1 MPDEIRIPVNAKI
14 PKSLHNSILAA
25 VEAEQYKDKT
35 ACITEALEKLLC
47 NTQEETQDNI
57 EILQEMEGELQKLQS
72 EIQANYAIIQSKDTE
87 LQNYKTVLQNKEN
100 EIQRLQSVIQ
110 EAPDPLELAE
120 MKGRFTGMQ
129 KVIEEKDKR
138 IEALERE
145 VSRLDM
151 FAHYFKNVEVKQIE
165 APAAEKVKPWW
176 KFW

>member
-14 PKSLHNSILAA
+14 PKSLHDSILAA

-35 ACITEALEKLLC
+35 TCITEALEKLLN
-47 NTQEETQDNI
+47 NTQEETQDNS
-57 EILQEMEGELQKLQS
+57 EILQEMKDELQKLQS
-72 EIQANYAIIQSKDTE
+72 EIQANYAVIQSKDAE
-87 LQNYKTVLQNKEN
+87 LQNYKIVLQNKEN
-100 EIQRLQSVIQ
+100 EIHRLQSVIQ

-120 MKGRFTGMQ
+120 MKGNYAGLQ
-129 KVIEEKDKR
+129 KVIQEKDKR

-165 APAAEKVKPWW
+165 APITEKKKPWY